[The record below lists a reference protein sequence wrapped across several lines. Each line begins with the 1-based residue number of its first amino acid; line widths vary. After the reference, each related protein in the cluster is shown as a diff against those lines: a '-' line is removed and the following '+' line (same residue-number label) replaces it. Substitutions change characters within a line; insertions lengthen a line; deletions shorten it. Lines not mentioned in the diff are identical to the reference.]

1 MKRGL
6 ALVAV
11 GILALG
17 IQGGL
22 ATLLPRGYCPDLG
35 LLAVLAIGLQWRGM
49 ASGMGIAAV
58 LGYSADLLSGSLL
71 GAHALLRILLF
82 SCAYLARRQ
91 LNLRGAAPLAVFA
104 AGMTIFYFLGLLGL
118 TSFFSAGEG
127 FRWSEIG
134 ALLTQAVANA
144 LTAPLVAWGIDRLW
158 DKLGDDAFRGGL
170 ELDSR
175 RTAS

>member
-49 ASGMGIAAV
+49 ASGMVIAAV
-58 LGYSADLLSGSLL
+58 LGYTADLLSGSLF

-82 SCAYLARRQ
+82 CCAYLARRQ

-104 AGMTIFYFLGLLGL
+104 AGMTVLYSLGLLGL
-118 TSFFSAGEG
+118 TSFFGAGEG
-127 FRWSEIG
+127 LPWSAFG
-134 ALLTQAVANA
+134 ALAPQVVVNA
-144 LTAPLVAWGIDRLW
+144 LTAPLVARGVDWLW

-170 ELDSR
+170 ELDPR
-175 RTAS
+175 RPVP

>member
-49 ASGMGIAAV
+49 ASGMVIAAV
-58 LGYSADLLSGSLL
+58 LGYSADLLSGSLF

-82 SCAYLARRQ
+82 CCAYLARRQ
-91 LNLRGAAPLAVFA
+91 LNLRGAAPLAVFV
-104 AGMTIFYFLGLLGL
+104 AGMTVIYSLGLLGL

-127 FRWSEIG
+127 LRWSEFG
-134 ALLTQAVANA
+134 ALLPQVVVNA
-144 LTAPLVAWGIDRLW
+144 LTAPLVARGIDWLW

-170 ELDSR
+170 EFDPR
-175 RTAS
+175 RPVS